1 MSLDIRDFGMTGL
14 KVTALG
20 FGAGMTGT
28 DTLTDKEA
36 KYLLNSVIDNGIN
49 LIDTARSYG
58 LSEERIG
65 KHLSNRR
72 SEFILSTKVGYDVE
86 GYEDWTYDCII
97 AGVDKALKILKT
109 DYIDIVHLHSCNPD
123 KLQEGAVTEAL
134 IRTVQEGKVRVP
146 AYSGD
151 NDALNYAVHSG
162 KFGGVQAS
170 INITDQKAINDI
182 LYSAKKNYMGVIAK
196 RPSANSVWKYSEA
209 PVGDYIEQYFYRLKT
224 MNIDFGMPV
233 HEAALRFSAYTYGV
247 DSIIVGTTNIEH
259 LKENIAIIEKGKLSE
274 DLYQQIRNKF
284 NENGSHWY
292 SLV

>member
-28 DTLTDKEA
+28 ETLTDKEA

-65 KHLSNRR
+65 KHLSKRR

-109 DYIDIVHLHSCNPD
+109 DYIDIVHLHSCNLD

-151 NDALNYAVHSG
+151 NDALNHAVYSG
-162 KFGGVQAS
+162 KFGGMQAS

-182 LYSAKKNYMGVIAK
+182 LYPAKKNYMGVIAK
-196 RPSANSVWKYSEA
+196 RPSANSVWKYNEA
-209 PVGDYIEQYFYRLKT
+209 PVGDYIEQYFYRLRQ

-233 HEAALRFSAYTYGV
+233 HEAALRFAAYTYGV
-247 DSIIVGTTNIEH
+247 DSVIVGTTNIEH
-259 LKENIAIIEKGKLSE
+259 LKQNIALIEKGKLPDE
-274 DLYQQIRNKF
+274 LYQTIRDRF
-284 NENGSHWY
+284 NEHGSEWY

>member
-28 DTLTDKEA
+28 DSLTDKEA
-36 KYLLNSVIDNGIN
+36 KYLLNSVLDNGIN

-65 KHLSNRR
+65 KHLSKRR
-72 SEFILSTKVGYDVE
+72 SEFVLSTKVGYDVE

-109 DYIDIVHLHSCNPD
+109 DYIDIVHLHSCNLD

-151 NDALNYAVHSG
+151 NDALNYAVYSG
-162 KFGGVQAS
+162 RFGGMQAS

-182 LYSAKKNYMGVIAK
+182 LYPAKKNYMGVIAK
-196 RPSANSVWKYSEA
+196 RPSANSVWKYNEA
-209 PVGDYIEQYFYRLKT
+209 PVGDYIEQYFYRLKQMDT
-224 MNIDFGMPV
+224 DFGMPV
-233 HEAALRFSAYTYGV
+233 HEAALRFAAYTYGV
-247 DSIIVGTTNIEH
+247 DSVIVGTTNIEH
-259 LKENIAIIEKGKLSE
+259 LKQNIAIVGKGKLPD

-284 NENGSHWY
+284 NEHGSDWY

>member
-14 KVTALG
+14 KVSALG
-20 FGAGMTGT
+20 FGAGMTGA
-28 DTLTDKEA
+28 DSLTDKEA

-65 KHLSNRR
+65 KHLSKRR
-72 SEFILSTKVGYDVE
+72 NEFVLSTKVGYDVE

-97 AGVDKALKILKT
+97 AGVDKALRILKT
-109 DYIDIVHLHSCNPD
+109 DYIDIVHLHSCNQD

-151 NDALNYAVHSG
+151 NDALNFAVHSG
-162 KFGGVQAS
+162 KFGGMQAS
-170 INITDQKAINDI
+170 INIFDQRAINEI
-182 LYSAKKNYMGVIAK
+182 LYPAKKNYMGVIAK
-196 RPSANSVWKYSEA
+196 RPLANSVWKFNDA
-209 PVGDYIEQYFYRLKT
+209 PVGDYIEQYFYRLKQ
-224 MNIDFGMPV
+224 MNLDLGMSV
-233 HEAALRFSAYTYGV
+233 HEAALRFAAYTYGV
-247 DSIIVGTTNIEH
+247 DSIITGTSNIEH
-259 LKENIAIIEKGKLSE
+259 LKHNIAIVEKGKLPD
-274 DLYQQIRNKF
+274 DLYQQIRDKF
-284 NENGSHWY
+284 NELGSEWY